1 MWQTLVSTVSP
12 SNSTPFASSSARA
25 ASTSSTCSSATAFV
39 CGVNSSPHCSG
50 IQMAKHVSPA
60 QNSFFAR
67 SSGRNPSVS
76 T

>member
-1 MWQTLVSTVSP
+1 MWQTGVSTVSP

-25 ASTSSTCSSATAFV
+25 ASTSSTWSSATAFG

-50 IQMAKHVSPA
+50 IQMPKHVSPA
-60 QNSFFAR
+60 QNSACAC
-67 SSGRNPSVS
+67 SSGRKPSVS